1 MGSKYKP
8 YVVTEDKILETF
20 GDVNFLEYGGQLL
33 LQGPVY
39 EEQDPSENQ
48 WLEVIEPPPDDMSED
63 DPNARWEIYRF
74 EPEQFKVVDVAD
86 DIDPREFCRYLV
98 TAIYDED
105 WPHPVHMYDE
115 WFHKN
120 LSSVAESMDFD
131 FEDLR
136 AGFCSDDV
144 KVRCWSWL
152 ALGGYFGWN
161 ELDQYPL
168 LLTKAEAYARYGE
181 PLEEEDE

>member
-1 MGSKYKP
+1 MSDRYKP
-8 YVVTEDKILETF
+8 YVVTEDKVLASF

-33 LQGPVY
+33 LQGPVD

-48 WLEVIEPPPDDMSED
+48 WIEVIEPPPDDMSED

-86 DIDPREFCRYLV
+86 DIDPRKFCRYLV
-98 TAIYDED
+98 TVNYTED
-105 WPHPVHMYDE
+105 WPHPASSYDE
-115 WFHKN
+115 WFHYE
-120 LSSVAESMDFD
+120 LLGVAEIMDFN
-131 FEDLR
+131 FEELR
-136 AGFCSDDV
+136 DGFCSGDV
-144 KVRCWSWL
+144 KVRCESWL
-152 ALGGYFGWN
+152 ALGGHYGWY